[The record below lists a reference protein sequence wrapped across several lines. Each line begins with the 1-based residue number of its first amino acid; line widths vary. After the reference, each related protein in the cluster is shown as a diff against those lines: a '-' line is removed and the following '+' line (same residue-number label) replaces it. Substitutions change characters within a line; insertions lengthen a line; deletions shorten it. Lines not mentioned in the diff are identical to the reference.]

1 MILELIV
8 RRVDVTE
15 RGPASRLLEKV
26 KPKKFVGKRS
36 EGEGSPQKDRRRRST
51 REGPSK
57 KVYGRRS
64 VGEGPLE
71 KFR

>member
-1 MILELIV
+1 MILELIA

-26 KPKKFVGKRS
+26 EPKKFVGKWS
-36 EGEGSPQKDRRRRST
+36 EGEGLPEKDRRRRST
-51 REGPSK
+51 REGSSK
-57 KVYGRRS
+57 IYGRRS

-71 KFR
+71 KVC